1 VAALPYGVPADV
13 LTSDDLDAVGHTSFD
28 ADDPLSMVAE
38 LVAAVDG
45 SRLANSEDDV
55 YALSLAAEI
64 AERCDDLSL
73 AVTLAGRAAAIAQ
86 ARGPRFGH
94 ARALYGELLLQAGR
108 EDEGMAV
115 LGGLRGLLTSDENAV
130 YYVSEALEQAGRTE
144 VAVRWVTAALETAL
158 ERRSAVASRRGDRM
172 YEQAAVIGFALA
184 QVRHR
189 LRRELDL
196 PHDDHDLLAD
206 RLGDAA
212 DEISAG
218 EDDEHEGTAVLYWP
232 RDQFGGLLLRWPKLA
247 DVYGA
252 TWHDHRT
259 RLERGLVALSES
271 GETRL
276 AVFAGLVE
284 ELAKYVRH
292 HGGDVTDPDLRQR
305 YVEHHEQTRSTRRL
319 WPPQRNEAC
328 WCGSGVKYK
337 RCCLPRSRT

>member
-1 VAALPYGVPADV
+1 MPSDL
-13 LTSDDLDAVGHTSFD
+13 LTSDDLDAIGHASFG
-28 ADDPLSMVAE
+28 ADDPLSVVAE

-45 SRLANSEDDV
+45 SRLANPDDDV

-64 AERCDDLSL
+64 AERSDDLPL
-73 AVTLAGRAAAIAQ
+73 AVTLAGRAAASAQ

-94 ARALYGELLLQAGR
+94 ARALYGELLLRLGR

-115 LGGLRGLLTSDENAV
+115 LGGLRGLLTSDENAI

-144 VAVRWVTAALETAL
+144 VAVQWVTAALQTAL
-158 ERRSAVASRRGDRM
+158 QRRAAVASRRGDRV

-206 RLGDAA
+206 RLRAAA
-212 DEISAG
+212 DEISAS
-218 EDDEHEGTAVLYWP
+218 EDEEYAGTAVLYWP
-232 RDQFGGLLLRWPKLA
+232 REQYGALLLRWPELA

-259 RLERGLVALSES
+259 RLQRGLVALSES

-276 AVFAGLVE
+276 AVFAGAVDD
-284 ELAKYVRH
+284 LAEYVGH
-292 HGGDVTDPDLRQR
+292 HGGDVADPDLRQG
-305 YVEHHEQTRSTRRL
+305 YIEHREWTHATRRL

-328 WCGSGVKYK
+328 WCGSEVKYK
-337 RCCLPRSRT
+337 RCCLPRSRA